1 MKLKIEEEQFSE
13 FVPPLTLIR
22 EFWEKNQS
30 ESVISGKKSRLY
42 SWVLGDDFI
51 DFMFWIRKFKMT
63 GLSLSEKIISIVIEY
78 IFGVEIR
85 ISYEVSLMNF
95 LLLEGILKEHSC
107 TFYICIRTCPLFAYW
122 TEHFVRSFV
131 RIWIWNLLIKQIG
144 QQVPVKVKM
153 EGQKRVKSKDND
165 PGTKWTIISING
177 QK

>member
-1 MKLKIEEEQFSE
+1 
-13 FVPPLTLIR
+13 
-22 EFWEKNQS
+22 
-30 ESVISGKKSRLY
+30 
-42 SWVLGDDFI
+42 
-51 DFMFWIRKFKMT
+51 MT
-63 GLSLSEKIISIVIEY
+63 GLSLSEKIISILAIVIEY

-85 ISYEVSLMNF
+85 ISFCVSLMNF

-131 RIWIWNLLIKQIG
+131 RIWIWIWNLLIKQIG

-165 PGTKWTIISING
+165 PGTKWTIISIMGKSNRS
-177 QK
+177 